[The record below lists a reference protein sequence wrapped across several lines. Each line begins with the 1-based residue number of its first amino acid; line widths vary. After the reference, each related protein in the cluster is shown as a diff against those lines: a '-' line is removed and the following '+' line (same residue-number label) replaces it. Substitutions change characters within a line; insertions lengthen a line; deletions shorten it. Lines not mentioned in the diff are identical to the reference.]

1 MARNTQ
7 FLGYCRPLPSSPGLH
22 GLRRIDAVGIGNRQ
36 ASPVQAANARDLFL
50 GMRDRAALMVCLASN
65 TAYTLSGLEGDLALE
80 AEDDVC
86 RLQVAS

>member
-1 MARNTQ
+1 
-7 FLGYCRPLPSSPGLH
+7 
-22 GLRRIDAVGIGNRQ
+22 
-36 ASPVQAANARDLFL
+36 
-50 GMRDRAALMVCLASN
+50 MVCLASN